1 MNKIPGLSFLNEPYV
16 DTYGRQQQNSPFGN
30 PIANFAYQALSPG
43 YLADVNTTAADTLSR
58 NMYNIDHD
66 TKMLPEFKSSVKV
79 GGERVSPED
88 YTRYAKTYGQ
98 ANYEIR
104 TALANDEWFNGLTP
118 TEQKTIVEGIN
129 NVANKVGMAEI
140 DPNFESDDGAYTAYK
155 EFGME
160 GLLDYYKETTEK
172 NHVKNVAKEA
182 GADKKFSVTDSVLK
196 AYEEGITV
204 NGQTIKGDD
213 AVTMYTQAAMY
224 LKENGMDNNEKN
236 RQMYYDNQLTE
247 LQERKTV
254 TDAASKYDMEYSAQ
268 NAEVLDTYGEEG
280 LEAKQ
285 LLAEAG
291 YDFDKDGYT
300 RSLYEQG
307 GLPAI
312 QGYVDDMN
320 ALTGAGMKAS
330 PKVYKAYQHAL
341 DNNPGMTVT
350 QYANAVKKIDDNDN
364 SEVSQDEMI
373 GYINDGNYSEEEVM
387 WMWNTFG
394 DWKRIPV
401 YSNGKWSAKNT

>member
-1 MNKIPGLSFLNEPYV
+1 
-16 DTYGRQQQNSPFGN
+16 
-30 PIANFAYQALSPG
+30 
-43 YLADVNTTAADTLSR
+43 
-58 NMYNIDHD
+58 
-66 TKMLPEFKSSVKV
+66 
-79 GGERVSPED
+79 
-88 YTRYAKTYGQ
+88 
-98 ANYEIR
+98 
-104 TALANDEWFNGLTP
+104 
-118 TEQKTIVEGIN
+118 
-129 NVANKVGMAEI
+129 
-140 DPNFESDDGAYTAYK
+140 
-155 EFGME
+155 
-160 GLLDYYKETTEK
+160 
-172 NHVKNVAKEA
+172 
-182 GADKKFSVTDSVLK
+182 
-196 AYEEGITV
+196 
-204 NGQTIKGDD
+204 
-213 AVTMYTQAAMY
+213 
-224 LKENGMDNNEKN
+224 MDNNEKN

-254 TDAASKYDMEYSAQ
+254 TDAASKYDMEYSTQ
-268 NAEVLDTYGEEG
+268 NANVLDTYGEEG
-280 LEAKQ
+280 LQAKQ
-285 LLAEAG
+285 ILADAG
-291 YDFDKDGYT
+291 YDFDEGGYT